1 MFPWRRSVPVICLVF
16 GARLCTAQSEV
27 NSTFLNYFGPSFYS
41 DPSNWSPAQVPNN
54 NGTTLYNVTIGN
66 GFWVELDTDA
76 TISNLNLTGFFARI
90 EVSGHALNVNGTTS
104 NQTAAGDI
112 RIISTPGSP
121 ALFNAGTFSRFANN
135 TLSGSCDI
143 AADQGP
149 AIFQF
154 NGANIE
160 RLTDSYFSLSGASAK
175 VVDEA
180 GNDAFRNFAW
190 LDKTATLFL
199 SDQAFVTNSPFFN
212 DGQLNVAQSF
222 TPSSF
227 TAAAGLAN
235 FDGATRTLSG
245 GLFTIGTAD
254 PPAGPVELRFNG
266 ADIVNLASWIS
277 LAGAT
282 SGIVDLMGNDG
293 LRNLG
298 HILSSGTF
306 GLGRRAITITQ
317 PFQNDGTI
325 SLSLGAVLTIAG
337 GFSNFDPATH
347 TLSGGTW
354 SLSQDAQLKFAGADV
369 VHNASAIT
377 LSDAATL
384 TDLTGNDGFR
394 NFNDNLSGGNFVVGH
409 SRHFNAPG
417 DFTNAGRIETLPYLF
432 LLHPHPLYEG
442 RFIVPAGFHYVQTA
456 GETVNNGWLIA
467 EHVDLLGGTFSGRG
481 TIQGDVMVTTA
492 TFIPSADITIQGNLS
507 LNSGS
512 HFRYQLHSDPLNEI
526 SGQVSLAGI
535 LEIDIP
541 SEAFVSSTAVFNVL
555 KSAVPLTGTFSNA
568 PNGARIPTV
577 DGAGSVM
584 VSYDSKAVYV
594 SQYQAEPPPSQLLNI
609 SSRVFLRATQ
619 DDPMG
624 QQSVMIGG
632 FIIPGS
638 VGKEVVLRGL
648 GPSLAQSGLNPVLAD
663 PTLELHAAGGALIAS
678 NDNWRENEAAILA
691 TGLAP
696 NDDREAALRMSLSP
710 GTYTVVIR
718 EKSGLAGHG
727 LVEIYDLTQNST
739 SKLGNISTRGF
750 VDASN
755 VLIGGIIVA
764 GSGQANAEIV
774 ARAIGP
780 SLQSSGIS
788 NPLADPTLEVRD
800 ANGVVLAF
808 NDDCLTNS
816 QELSPTGLLPQ
827 NNRESALRLSLP
839 RGSYTAIVRAKP
851 NNSGVALVEF
861 YDLHR

>member
-1 MFPWRRSVPVICLVF
+1 M
-16 GARLCTAQSEV
+16 
-27 NSTFLNYFGPSFYS
+27 NSTFLNLFGPSFYS

-54 NGTTLYNVTIGN
+54 NGTTLYNVTIGD

-143 AADQGP
+143 AADQG
-149 AIFQF
+149 AATFQF

-180 GNDAFRNFAW
+180 GNDAFRDFAW
-190 LDKTATLFL
+190 LDKTATLFI
-199 SDQAFVTNSPFFN
+199 SDHAFVTGAPFFN

-227 TAAAGLAN
+227 TAAAGLVN
-235 FDGATRTLSG
+235 FDAATRTLAG
-245 GLFTIGTAD
+245 GLFTIGSAD

-306 GLGRRAITITQ
+306 GLGQRAITITQ

-325 SLSLGAVLTIAG
+325 SLSLGAVMTIAG

-354 SLSQDAQLKFAGADV
+354 SLSKDAQLKFAGADV

-377 LSDAATL
+377 LSNTATV
-384 TDLTGNDGFR
+384 TDLTGNDAFR

-417 DFTNAGRIETLPYLF
+417 DFTNAGRIETVPYQFF
-432 LLHPHPLYEG
+432 LHGTLYEG
-442 RFIVPAGFHYVQTA
+442 RFIVSAGFRYIQSA

-467 EHVDLLGGTFSGRG
+467 DQVDLLGGTFSGRG
-481 TIQGDVMVTTA
+481 LIQGNVMVTNARFVLSYQA
-492 TFIPSADITIQGNLS
+492 TVNGNLTLTPES
-507 LNSGS
+507 RV
-512 HFRYQLHSDPLNEI
+512 RYQFETYDPPLHDIN
-526 SGQVSLAGI
+526 GTVKLAGT
-535 LEIDIP
+535 LEVDIP
-541 SEAFVSSTAVFNVL
+541 SERFISSTQVLTIL
-555 KSAVPLTGTFSNA
+555 KSATPLSGVFSNA
-568 PNGARIPTV
+568 PNGGRIPTV
-577 DGAGSVM
+577 DGKGSVVVLYSSNS
-584 VSYDSKAVYV
+584 VSVT
-594 SQYQAEPPPSQLLNI
+594 QYHAEPPPSQLLNI

-619 DDPMG
+619 GDPTG
-624 QQSVMIGG
+624 QESVMIGG

-648 GPSLAQSGLNPVLAD
+648 GPSLAQFGLNPVLAD
-663 PTLELHAAGGALIAS
+663 PTLEVHAAGGALIAS

-696 NDDREAALRMSLSP
+696 SDDREAALRMSLSP
-710 GTYTVVIR
+710 GTYTVVVR

-727 LVEIYDLTQNST
+727 LVEVYDLTQNST

-750 VDASN
+750 VDATN

-774 ARAIGP
+774 ARALGP
-780 SLQSSGIS
+780 TLQYSGIS

-808 NDDCLTNS
+808 NDDCLANAQQLNS
-816 QELSPTGLLPQ
+816 TGLLPQ

-861 YDLHR
+861 YDLRR